1 MDKGHGEF
9 ASLTETP
16 GTPVTREGADMMFT
30 RYDYARSL
38 ADEKRVLE
46 IACGTGVGLGLVGAR
61 AGLMVGG
68 DVEMGLLRQGRDH
81 YGGRTPLVRFDAQ
94 ALPFGECTFDLVLFF
109 EASYYVPDLRRSLD
123 EIVRVLGPSGSVVF
137 VNANPE
143 RAGFIPSP
151 NSVGYYTAD
160 EFREALSRR
169 GFDVVVEGAF
179 PVDRATAREPAISLL
194 RRTAVK
200 LRMVP
205 RTLRGRARLKRFF
218 AGPLI
223 PVPPEID
230 KTFGTAARRVVV
242 APGPVRTFGVLYVTA
257 RAGPGRIRGLDN
269 DLLRTSRNR
278 HGPH

>member
-1 MDKGHGEF
+1 MGKGDGKF

-46 IACGTGVGLGLVGAR
+46 IACGSGVGLGLVGAR
-61 AGLMVGG
+61 AELMVGG
-68 DVEMGLLRQGRDH
+68 DVEMGLLRQGRNH
-81 YGGRTPLVRFDAQ
+81 YGARAPLVRFDAQ
-94 ALPFGECTFDLVLFF
+94 GLPFGDCTFDLVLFF
-109 EASYYVPDLRRSLD
+109 EATYYVPDLRRALD

-143 RAGFIPSP
+143 RRGFIPSP

-160 EFREALSRR
+160 EFREALSQR

-179 PVDRATAREPAISLL
+179 PVDRATVRERAVSLL
-194 RRTAVK
+194 RRAAVK
-200 LRMVP
+200 LRLVP
-205 RTLRGRARLKRFF
+205 RTLRGRARLKRLF

-223 PVPPEID
+223 SVPPEINE
-230 KTFGTAARRVVV
+230 TFGTAARRVVV
-242 APGPVRTFGVLYVTA
+242 APGQARTFGVLYVTA
-257 RAGPGRIRGLDN
+257 RAGP
-269 DLLRTSRNR
+269 RTAS
-278 HGPH
+278 